1 DRLRR
6 HWTSPVYAFYLPE
19 PEIGYDDSGVDRRPF
34 HDFVCANKGCNKR
47 IRRYLDKGDAK
58 ATGNLG
64 KHARRCWKSNVVDA
78 AFDANGLK
86 EAREVI
92 AGVRDGTITSH
103 FERTGQGKET
113 YSNVQLSKA
122 ETSDRGLK
130 FLMKTGRP
138 HYYLPSPWTVSRDVR
153 LIFARTRQ
161 RIAAMLQK
169 YEGRLSFATDAWTSP
184 NHRAYVAI
192 TVHLVHN
199 GRPLSMVLD
208 IVQVA

>member
-6 HWTSPVYAFYLPE
+6 HWTLPVYAFYLPE
-19 PEIGYDDSGVDRRPF
+19 PEIGYDRSGVDRRPF

-64 KHARRCWKSNVVDA
+64 KHAKRCWKSNVVDA
-78 AFDANGLK
+78 AFEANGLK

-113 YSNVQLSKA
+113 YSNVQLTKA
-122 ETSDRGLK
+122 EMRAEIVRWVAESFRPFSIVSDRGLK

-138 HYYLPSPWTVSRDVR
+138 HYYLPSPWTVSHDVR

-161 RIAAMLQK
+161 RIAAMLQVSFSLL
-169 YEGRLSFATDAWTSP
+169 RQHVADLSAA
-184 NHRAYVAI
+184 AEEV
-192 TVHLVHN
+192 
-199 GRPLSMVLD
+199 
-208 IVQVA
+208 